1 MVGNEKLDHE
11 YLSIEGLQ
19 SFTDSSARFI
29 LGRENAVITEKRYAA
44 VQTISGT
51 GAVRLGAEF
60 LARFFRGAK
69 VLVSRPTW
77 GKCVMYIHI
86 RVLYGG

>member
-1 MVGNEKLDHE
+1 MVGNESLNHE

-29 LGRENAVITEKRYAA
+29 LGNDSAVIAQKRYAA

-60 LARFFRGAK
+60 LARFFKGAK

-77 GKCVMYIHI
+77 GNVRRI
-86 RVLYGG
+86 